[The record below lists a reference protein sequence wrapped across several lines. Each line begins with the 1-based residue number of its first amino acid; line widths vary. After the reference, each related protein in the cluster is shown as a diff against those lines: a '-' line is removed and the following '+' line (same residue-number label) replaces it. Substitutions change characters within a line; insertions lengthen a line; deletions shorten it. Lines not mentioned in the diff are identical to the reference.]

1 MSKEMSKECKL
12 YEVVILNTYSNDAS
26 IDWIEDI
33 EKMLNDTYG
42 ERVIKKYSLGS
53 IIYAKM
59 CEEKIEKI
67 KQLYPNIV
75 IEENVRYSI
84 E

>member
-1 MSKEMSKECKL
+1 MSKECKL

-42 ERVIKKYSLGS
+42 ERVIKKYSS
-53 IIYAKM
+53 IRLIYAKI
-59 CEEKIEKI
+59 CEENIDKI
-67 KQLYPNIV
+67 KKLYPNLV
-75 IEENVRYSI
+75 IEKNEIYSI

>member
-1 MSKEMSKECKL
+1 MSKECKL
-12 YEVVILNTYSNDAS
+12 SEVVILNTYANDAS
-26 IDWIEDI
+26 IDWAEDI

-53 IIYAKM
+53 IRLIYAKI
-59 CEEKIEKI
+59 CGENIDKI
-67 KQLYPNIV
+67 KKLYPNIV
-75 IEENVRYSI
+75 VEKNVIYSI